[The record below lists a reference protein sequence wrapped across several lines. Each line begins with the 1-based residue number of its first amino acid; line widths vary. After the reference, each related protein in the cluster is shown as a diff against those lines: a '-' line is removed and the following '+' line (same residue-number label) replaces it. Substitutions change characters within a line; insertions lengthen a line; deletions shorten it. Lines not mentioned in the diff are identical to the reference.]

1 MFDRPATRQTMTAEA
16 FASLGENQVAY
27 IKAIRS
33 EQVAFLSAEAPILEA
48 GHLVFVLFSAEG
60 KPIVL
65 ADDHDD
71 ATDGAN
77 SLELE
82 TVSIH

>member
-1 MFDRPATRQTMTAEA
+1 MFDRSAKSGMTPEA
-16 FASLGENQVAY
+16 FASLGEKQVAY

-33 EQVAFLSAEAPILEA
+33 EQVAFLSAEAPVLA
-48 GHLVFVLFSAEG
+48 PGHLVFVLFSAEG

-71 ATDGAN
+71 AAGGAEN
-77 SLELE
+77 LELE
-82 TVSIH
+82 TVSLH